1 MNETTGAVIKKDK
14 ISFRLKP
21 DRSMK
26 IYSSKSRPRL
36 EIMKRRPEGA
46 EKRKKLF
53 ETGDEESVSF
63 DEQRKKQ
70 SGDHKF
76 KTRL

>member
-1 MNETTGAVIKKDK
+1 MERTFVNETTGVVVKKDK
-14 ISFRLKP
+14 LNFRLKP

-26 IYSSKSRPRL
+26 IYSAKSRPWL
-36 EIMKRRPEGA
+36 EILKRRPEGA

-63 DEQRKKQ
+63 VEQRKRQ
-70 SGDHKF
+70 SGDY
-76 KTRL
+76 